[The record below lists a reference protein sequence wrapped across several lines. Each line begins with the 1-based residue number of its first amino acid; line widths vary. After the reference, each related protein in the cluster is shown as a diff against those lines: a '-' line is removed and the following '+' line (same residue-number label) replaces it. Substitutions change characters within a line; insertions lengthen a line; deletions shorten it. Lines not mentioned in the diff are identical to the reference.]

1 MRVYTSRSLLMGS
14 TLYMS
19 YGAKGNHSL
28 LGRYGFAIPNN
39 VEPDGEEF
47 KAG

>member
-1 MRVYTSRSLLMGS
+1 MGS

-19 YGAKGNHSL
+19 YGAKGNDSL

-39 VEPDGEEF
+39 VEPDGEELG
-47 KAG
+47 AG